1 MNKMRKNLILVAL
14 LAIILLPFNQAEITS
29 DVEDEVLSFQWNI
42 DFGEVYVSTKPLATT
57 ENIYV
62 RTSSSSLTQGVAS
75 VYSVSYDG
83 VENWRVQNSNSTMSD
98 LSPLAFVNSGNGV
111 CGEWPDML
119 LVGWSDGLFQA
130 LNADSGAVVW
140 QHYTETRGWG
150 ITGNMLVEEETVTLP
165 TRNSVDQ
172 LCLNGELLFS
182 QDVGYGWRNGVTYA
196 AGYYWTGDEVGN
208 LWSTNSAGAVNY
220 SIGDGKLRHS
230 PLHLPNGDLLLHL
243 QTSSGSTIFQFDI
256 QSNTVTA
263 ITESGFS
270 PGKPILVDGY
280 IITTDSQYVTS
291 LDCASECYV
300 VDFESFHSNGEISEV
315 FGKIVL
321 PRNTVEGGYG
331 QFSLLP
337 NGELET
343 LGLATYSD
351 DWYGTAGVESQIID
365 GQKFLL
371 LVNDNANLKLYS
383 TDAPKPID
391 ADSSDNQWDTILV
404 LLCALVL
411 ISATSI
417 NMLRERFQSAFKFF
431 ILFCTVLLYFTL
443 EEVIQS
449 WSELINDEVPA
460 SEIWDDEW
468 PEEWLG
474 TQIVIFE
481 FADQT
486 VVSGGLLDYDT
497 VLTLTEAA
505 AEQQGFELAIVDSSL
520 GKYLVSIDGSAGEGW
535 EYTVNGQPGV
545 MSAEYSTVE
554 SDSVISWIQL

>member
-1 MNKMRKNLILVAL
+1 MNEMRKNLILVAL
-14 LAIILLPFNQAEITS
+14 VAIILLPFNQAEINS
-29 DVEDEVLSFQWNI
+29 DIEDEVLSFQWNM
-42 DFGEVYVSTKPLATT
+42 DFGEVYVSTKPLATI

-62 RTSSSSLTQGVAS
+62 RTSSSTLAQGIAS
-75 VYSVSYDG
+75 VYSISYDG
-83 VENWRVQNSNSTMSD
+83 VENWRVENSNSTMSD
-98 LSPLAFVNSGNGV
+98 LSPLAYVESGNGG

-130 LNADSGAVVW
+130 LNANSGEVVW

-150 ITGNMLVEEETVTLP
+150 ITGDMLVEEETVTLP

-172 LCLNGELLFS
+172 LCLNGDLLFS
-182 QDVGYGWRNGVTYA
+182 QDIGYGWRNGITHA
-196 AGYYWTGDEVGN
+196 AGYYWIGDEVGN
-208 LWSTNSAGAVNY
+208 LWSINSDGAEYY

-243 QTSSGSTIFQFDI
+243 QTSSGSTIFQFDTV
-256 QSNTVTA
+256 SNTATA

-270 PGKPILVDGY
+270 PGKPIVVDGY
-280 IITTDSQYVTS
+280 IITTDSQQVTS
-291 LDCASECYV
+291 LNCANQCYV

-337 NGELET
+337 NGELEA

-351 DWYGTAGVESQIID
+351 DWYGTAGAESQIID

-371 LVNDNANLKLYS
+371 LANDNANLKLYS
-383 TDAPKPID
+383 TAAPKPVD
-391 ADSSDNQWDTILV
+391 DDSDDNQWATILV
-404 LLCALVL
+404 LLCALFL

-431 ILFCTVLLYFTL
+431 ILFLTVLLYFTL
-443 EEVIQS
+443 GDIIQS
-449 WSELINDEVPA
+449 WSELINDENTK

-481 FADQT
+481 FTDQT

-505 AEQQGFELAIVDSSL
+505 AEQQGFELEIVDSSL
-520 GKYLVSIDGSAGEGW
+520 GYYVVSIDGSAGEGW
-535 EYTVNGQPGV
+535 EYSVDGQPGV
-545 MSAEYSTVE
+545 MSAEYSTVQY
-554 SDSVISWIQL
+554 DSVISWIQL